1 MECECS
7 ARYSHFSLFRAERE
21 WQRGET
27 VEAVHQIHGIVP
39 VLSLLSSLSSLLLS
53 VLPID
58 FPSLR
63 VVVVIFDISDS
74 LFSFV
79 PTYNHDRTIQTLHT
93 RNSQT
98 VTVTAT
104 HQISIVIIGPRLAPP
119 SRSRSHWRLST
130 QHPPLPLTV
139 LRLYPALWSLL
150 PRTSL
155 PLSSLVSSRNSCFAL
170 FNCASSHYTQLCF
183 AIPASMI

>member
-1 MECECS
+1 MS
-7 ARYSHFSLFRAERE
+7 TLPFFHNFPFFRAERE

-39 VLSLLSSLSSLLLS
+39 VLCPPFFPFIPVVVCAPCRPSISSSLSSSSSSIYLTHRILLCS
-53 VLPID
+53 
-58 FPSLR
+58 
-63 VVVVIFDISDS
+63 
-74 LFSFV
+74 
-79 PTYNHDRTIQTLHT
+79 YNHDWPIQTLHT
-93 RNSQT
+93 PNSQT

-150 PRTSL
+150 PRTPL
-155 PLSSLVSSRNSCFAL
+155 PLSSLVSSRNSCFAI
-170 FNCASSHYTQLCF
+170 FIFRRNDVSRSQR
-183 AIPASMI
+183 I